1 MMGGHFYHKRV
12 RSCVALF
19 GSMFD
24 DIHILRTNNSGKVLS
39 QVKVP
44 LSYAP
49 ARSFIERLEE
59 MSQGESAERRV
70 ALKLPRMSFEIVSIT
85 YDAQRQLP
93 KLNHFTVS
101 DGNQSADKYFVGV
114 PYIISFQL
122 SVYARSQDDA
132 LQVVEQV
139 LPYFAPQYTLSVKP
153 FADLPD
159 IKEDVPISLS
169 SIDFQDD
176 FEGPIEQR
184 RTIIYNMTFDMRVN
198 FYGPENTSSIIREV
212 NTNINFIDNN
222 DESTFVE
229 NIQVT
234 PNPIDVSPD
243 SDYGFSVSI
252 NDNDFTSET

>member
-1 MMGGHFYHKRV
+1 
-12 RSCVALF
+12 
-19 GSMFD
+19 MFD
-24 DIHILRTNNSGKVLS
+24 DINILRTNSAGKVLS

-70 ALKLPRMSFEIVSIT
+70 ALKLPRMSFEIVSIA

-93 KLNHFTVS
+93 KLNHFTVA
-101 DGNQSADKYFVGV
+101 DGSQLADKYYVGV
-114 PYIISFQL
+114 PYTLSFQL

-132 LQVVEQV
+132 LQVVEQI

-153 FADLPD
+153 FSDQPE
-159 IKEDVPISLS
+159 IKEDIPISLTS
-169 SIDFQDD
+169 VDFQDD
-176 FEGPIEQR
+176 FEGPVEQR

-198 FYGPENTSSIIREV
+198 FYGPENPTPIVREV
-212 NTNINFIDNN
+212 NTNINLIDTGGFI
-222 DESTFVE
+222 E
-229 NIQVT
+229 NVQVT

-243 SDYGFSVSI
+243 SDYGFSTVI

>member
-24 DIHILRTNNSGKVLS
+24 DIHILRTNSAGKVLS

-70 ALKLPRMSFEIVSIT
+70 ALKLPRMSFEIVSIA

-93 KLNHFTVS
+93 KLNYFTVA
-101 DGNQSADKYFVGV
+101 DDNYRADKYYVGV
-114 PYIISFQL
+114 PYTLSFQL

-132 LQVVEQV
+132 LQVVEQI

-153 FADLPD
+153 FSDQPD
-159 IKEDVPISLS
+159 IKEDIPISLT

-176 FEGPIEQR
+176 FEGPVEQR

-198 FYGPENTSSIIREV
+198 FYGPENDAPIVREV
-212 NTNINFIDNN
+212 NTNLNLIDN
-222 DESTFVE
+222 DDRTSFVE
-229 NIQVT
+229 NVQVT
-234 PNPIDVSPD
+234 PSPIDVSPD
-243 SDYGFSVSI
+243 SDYGFSVLI

>member
-1 MMGGHFYHKRV
+1 MMGGHFYHRRV

-24 DIHILRTNNSGKVLS
+24 NINILRTNSAGKVLS

-49 ARSFIERLEE
+49 SRSFIERLEE
-59 MSQGESAERRV
+59 MSQGEQAERRV
-70 ALKLPRMSFEIVSIT
+70 ALKLPRMSFEIVSIA
-85 YDAQRQLP
+85 YDSQRQLP

-101 DGNQSADKYFVGV
+101 DGNDRADKYYVGV
-114 PYIISFQL
+114 PYTLSFQL
-122 SVYARSQDDA
+122 SIYARSQDDA
-132 LQVVEQV
+132 LQVVEQI

-159 IKEDVPISLS
+159 IKEDVPVSLTS
-169 SIDFQDD
+169 VDFQDD
-176 FEGPIEQR
+176 FEGPVEQR
-184 RTIIYNMTFDMRVN
+184 RTIIYNLTFDMRVN
-198 FYGPENTSSIIREV
+198 FYGPENTSPIIREV
-212 NTNINFIDNN
+212 NTNINLIDN
-222 DESTFVE
+222 DGSGFVE
-229 NIQVT
+229 NIQIT

-243 SDYGFSVSI
+243 NDYGFSVLI

>member
-24 DIHILRTNNSGKVLS
+24 DIHVLRTNSSGKVLS

-59 MSQGESAERRV
+59 MTQGEQAERRV
-70 ALKLPRMSFEIVSIT
+70 ALKLPRMSFEVTSIA

-101 DGNQSADKYFVGV
+101 DGNDRADKYYVGV
-114 PYIISFQL
+114 PYTLSFQL
-122 SVYARSQDDA
+122 SIYARSQDDA
-132 LQVVEQV
+132 LQVVEQI
-139 LPYFAPQYTLSVKP
+139 LPYCAPQYTLSVKP
-153 FADLPD
+153 CADLPD
-159 IKEDVPISLS
+159 IKEDVPVSLTS
-169 SIDFQDD
+169 VDFQDD
-176 FEGPIEQR
+176 FEGPVEQR
-184 RTIIYNMTFDMRVN
+184 RTIIYNLTFDMRVN
-198 FYGPENTSSIIREV
+198 FYGPENTAPIIREV
-212 NTNINFIDNN
+212 NTNLNLIDN
-222 DESTFVE
+222 DGSGFVE
-229 NIQVT
+229 NIQIT
-234 PNPIDVSPD
+234 PNPINVSPD
-243 SDYGFSVSI
+243 SDYGFSVLI

>member
-1 MMGGHFYHKRV
+1 MMGGHFYHRRV

-24 DIHILRTNNSGKVLS
+24 NINILRTNSAGKVLS

-49 ARSFIERLEE
+49 SRSFIERLEE
-59 MSQGESAERRV
+59 MSQGEQAERRV
-70 ALKLPRMSFEIVSIT
+70 ALKLPRMSFEIVSIA
-85 YDAQRQLP
+85 YDSQRQLP

-101 DGNQSADKYFVGV
+101 DGDNRADKYYVGV
-114 PYIISFQL
+114 PYTLSFQL
-122 SVYARSQDDA
+122 SIYARSQDDA
-132 LQVVEQV
+132 LQVVEQI

-159 IKEDVPISLS
+159 IKEDIPISLTS
-169 SIDFQDD
+169 VDFQDD
-176 FEGPIEQR
+176 FEGPVEQR
-184 RTIIYNMTFDMRVN
+184 RTIIYNLTFDMRVN
-198 FYGPENTSSIIREV
+198 FYGPENSGPIIREV
-212 NTNINFIDNN
+212 NTNINLIDTGGFI
-222 DESTFVE
+222 E

-234 PNPIDVSPD
+234 PDPIDVSPD
-243 SDYGFSVSI
+243 SDYGFSVLI

>member
-1 MMGGHFYHKRV
+1 
-12 RSCVALF
+12 
-19 GSMFD
+19 MFD
-24 DIHILRTNNSGKVLS
+24 DIHILRTNSAGKVLS

-70 ALKLPRMSFEIVSIT
+70 ALKLPRMSFEIVSIA

-93 KLNHFTVS
+93 KLNYFTVA
-101 DGNQSADKYFVGV
+101 DDNYRADKYYVGV
-114 PYIISFQL
+114 PYTLSFQL

-132 LQVVEQV
+132 LQVVEQI

-153 FADLPD
+153 FSDQPD
-159 IKEDVPISLS
+159 IKEDIPISLT

-176 FEGPIEQR
+176 FEGPVEQR

-198 FYGPENTSSIIREV
+198 FYGPENDAPIVREV
-212 NTNINFIDNN
+212 NTNLNLIDN
-222 DESTFVE
+222 DDRTSFVE
-229 NIQVT
+229 NVQVT
-234 PNPIDVSPD
+234 PSPIDVSPD
-243 SDYGFSVSI
+243 SDYGFSVLI

>member
-24 DIHILRTNNSGKVLS
+24 DIHILRTNSAGKVLS

-70 ALKLPRMSFEIVSIT
+70 ALKLPRMSFEIVSIA

-101 DGNQSADKYFVGV
+101 DGNQRADKYYVGV
-114 PYIISFQL
+114 PYTLSFQ
-122 SVYARSQDDA
+122 
-132 LQVVEQV
+132 
-139 LPYFAPQYTLSVKP
+139 P
-153 FADLPD
+153 FSDQPD
-159 IKEDVPISLS
+159 IKEDIPISLT

-176 FEGPIEQR
+176 FEGPVEQR

-198 FYGPENTSSIIREV
+198 FYGPENSGPIIREV
-212 NTNINFIDNN
+212 NTNINLIDTEGFI
-222 DESTFVE
+222 E
-229 NIQVT
+229 NVQVT

-243 SDYGFSVSI
+243 SDYGFSVLI

>member
-24 DIHILRTNNSGKVLS
+24 NIHVLRTNSSGKVLS

-59 MSQGESAERRV
+59 MTQGEQAERRV
-70 ALKLPRMSFEIVSIT
+70 ALKLPRMSFEVTSIA

-93 KLNHFTVS
+93 KLNHFAVT
-101 DGNQSADKYFVGV
+101 DNNQRADKYYVGV
-114 PYIISFQL
+114 PYTLSFEL
-122 SVYARSQDDA
+122 NVYARSQDDA
-132 LQVVEQV
+132 LQVVEQII
-139 LPYFAPQYTLSVKP
+139 PYFAPQYTITVKP
-153 FADLPD
+153 FADQPD
-159 IKEDVPISLS
+159 IKEDVPVGLTGVS
-169 SIDFQDD
+169 FQDD
-176 FEGPIEQR
+176 FDGPVEQR
-184 RTIIYNMTFDMRVN
+184 RTIIYTMTFDMRVN
-198 FYGPENTSSIIREV
+198 FYGPENTVPIIREV
-212 NTNINFIDNN
+212 NTNLNLIDN
-222 DESTFVE
+222 DGSGFVE

-234 PNPIDVSPD
+234 PDPIDVSPD
-243 SDYGFSVSI
+243 SDYGFVLSI

>member
-1 MMGGHFYHKRV
+1 MMGGHFYHRRV

-24 DIHILRTNNSGKVLS
+24 NINILRTNSAGKVLS

-49 ARSFIERLEE
+49 SRSFIERLEE
-59 MSQGESAERRV
+59 MSQGEQAERRV
-70 ALKLPRMSFEIVSIT
+70 ALKLPRMSFEIVSIA
-85 YDAQRQLP
+85 YDSQRQLP

-101 DGNQSADKYFVGV
+101 DGNDRADKYYVGV
-114 PYIISFQL
+114 PYTLSFQL
-122 SVYARSQDDA
+122 SIYARSQDDA
-132 LQVVEQV
+132 LQVVEQI

-159 IKEDVPISLS
+159 IKEDIPVSLTS
-169 SIDFQDD
+169 VDFQDD
-176 FEGPIEQR
+176 FEGPVEQR
-184 RTIIYNMTFDMRVN
+184 RTIIYNLTFDMRVN
-198 FYGPENTSSIIREV
+198 FYGPENSGPIIREV
-212 NTNINFIDNN
+212 NTNINLIDTGGFI
-222 DESTFVE
+222 E

-243 SDYGFSVSI
+243 VDYGFSSTI